1 MVYIIIKYGYN
12 NMKHGRSAIK
22 IDSSTPARSSLVA
35 TIAFSP
41 ILVAISGPTKGV
53 DARSQHANVFLLLLL
68 GFFLLS
74 SRASLSSSDY
84 LAKETETF

>member
-1 MVYIIIKYGYN
+1 
-12 NMKHGRSAIK
+12 MKHGRSAIK

-53 DARSQHANVFLLLLL
+53 DARSQHANVFFAAAAR
-68 GFFLLS
+68 FFPALLS
-74 SRASLSSSDY
+74 SFSVVLRLFSQGNGNFLSMHV
-84 LAKETETF
+84 LWGIQRT